1 MSSEGEREGLREDN
15 RRKMSKI
22 KYKHIWNCQGII
34 HNKLRK
40 RERKRESQEQSTIIM
55 ILY

>member
-1 MSSEGEREGLREDN
+1 MSSEGEWEGLREDN

-34 HNKLRK
+34 HNKLRE
-40 RERKRESQEQSTIIM
+40 RERERQEQSTIIM